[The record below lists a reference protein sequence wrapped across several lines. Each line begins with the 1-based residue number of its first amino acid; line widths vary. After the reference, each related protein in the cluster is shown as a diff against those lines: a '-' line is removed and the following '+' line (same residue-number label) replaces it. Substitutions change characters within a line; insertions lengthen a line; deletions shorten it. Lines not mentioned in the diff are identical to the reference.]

1 MINIPVSEKKR
12 VVIVGCGFAGLKL
25 AMKLRHSGYQVVIVD
40 KHNYHQFQ
48 PLFYQVATAG
58 LEPSA
63 ISFPLRKIFH
73 HYKDYHIRIAEVQNI
88 DTHKQQ
94 LWTTLGII
102 QYDYLVLTQG
112 VSNFFFGM
120 KTMESLSKPMKSVS
134 EALDL
139 RNTLLQNF
147 ENSLAAATDEDQE
160 GFLNVVVVGGG
171 PTGIEI
177 SGALADMRKYVLGKD
192 YPEIKKEK
200 IHIYLFEGMNRLLL
214 ALSERSGEKAKEF
227 LERLGVAVILNTQV
241 RNYDGKNIETSDG
254 NRIRTNLVIW
264 TAGITG
270 ARIGGLR
277 ESSYGRKNRILVDR
291 FSKVTGYSNIFALGD
306 VALMEEPRFPD
317 GHPQVAP
324 VAIQQ
329 AKLLAKNLVR
339 MRFQKDLMPFSY
351 KDKGT
356 MATVGRNLAI
366 VELPNARFYGTFAWM
381 VWMFIHLM
389 SIVGIRNRFLI
400 LINWFWNY
408 VTYDTSLRLI
418 LKPKGC

>member
-1 MINIPVSEKKR
+1 MINIPASGKKR

-25 AMKLRHSGYQVVIVD
+25 ARKLRHSGFQIVIVD
-40 KHNYHQFQ
+40 KRNYHQFQ

-63 ISFPLRKIFH
+63 ISFPIRKIFQ
-73 HYKDYHIRIAEVQNI
+73 HYKDFYIRIAEVTNI
-88 DTHKQQ
+88 DTDKNQ

-112 VSNFFFGM
+112 ASNFFFGM
-120 KTMESLSKPMKSVS
+120 KSMESLSKPMKSVS

-147 ENSLAAATDEDQE
+147 ENALAATTEEDRE
-160 GFLNVVVVGGG
+160 GFLNLVVVGGG
-171 PTGIEI
+171 PTGVEV

-192 YPEIKKEK
+192 YPEIKKED
-200 IHIYLFEGMNRLLL
+200 IHIHLIEGTNRLLL
-214 ALSERSGEKAKEF
+214 ALSEKSSKKAKEF
-227 LERLGVAVILNTQV
+227 LEQLHVDVVLNTQV
-241 RNYDGKNIETSDG
+241 KNYDGKYIETSDG
-254 NRIRTNLVIW
+254 SKIRTNLVIW

-277 ESSYGRKNRILVDR
+277 ENSYGKNSRLIVDR
-291 FSKVTGYSNIFALGD
+291 FNKVKGYDTIFALGD
-306 VALMEEPRFPD
+306 VALMEEPSFPK

-329 AKLLAKNLVR
+329 ASLLARNMER
-339 MRFQKDLMPFSY
+339 MLKQEELLPFTY

-356 MATVGRNLAI
+356 MATIGRNLAI
-366 VELPNARFYGTFAWM
+366 VELPNARFYGTLAWLI
-381 VWMFIHLM
+381 WMFIHLM

-400 LINWFWNY
+400 LTNWFWNY

>member
-1 MINIPVSEKKR
+1 MINVPLMGKKR

-25 AMKLRHSGYQVVIVD
+25 ARKLRYSGFQIVIID
-40 KHNYHQFQ
+40 KRNYHQFQ

-63 ISFPLRKIFH
+63 ISFPLRKIFQ
-73 HYKDYHIRIAEVQNI
+73 HYKDYYIRIAEVTNI
-88 DTHKQQ
+88 ETDKQL
-94 LWTTLGII
+94 LWTTKGII
-102 QYDYLVLTQG
+102 QYDYLVMTQG
-112 VSNFFFGM
+112 ATNFFFGI
-120 KTMESLSKPMKSVS
+120 KNMESLSKPMKSVS

-147 ENSLAAATDEDQE
+147 EDALAATTEEDQE
-160 GFLNVVVVGGG
+160 GFLNLVVVGGG
-171 PTGIEI
+171 PTGVEV

-192 YPEIKKEK
+192 YPELNQEK
-200 IHIYLFEGMNRLLL
+200 IHIYLIEGMDRLLM
-214 ALSERSGEKAKEF
+214 ALSEQSSEKAKEF
-227 LERLGVAVILNTQV
+227 LERLRVNVILNSQV
-241 RNYDGKNIETSDG
+241 RNYDGKFIETSDG
-254 NRIRTNLVIW
+254 KKIRTNLVIW
-264 TAGITG
+264 TAGIIG
-270 ARIGGLR
+270 ARIEGLR
-277 ESSYGRKNRILVDR
+277 DNSYGKNNRILVDQ
-291 FSKVTGYSNIFALGD
+291 FNCVKGYSNIFALGD
-306 VALMEEPRFPD
+306 VAMMEETHFPH

-329 AKLLAKNLVR
+329 ANLLAKNLKR
-339 MRFQKDLMPFSY
+339 RHDQKEMIPFSY

-356 MATVGRNLAI
+356 MATIGRNLAI
-366 VELPNARFYGTFAWM
+366 VELPNVRFYGTFAWL

>member
-1 MINIPVSEKKR
+1 MINIPIGKKR

-25 AMKLRHSGYQVVIVD
+25 ARKLRHSGFQVVIVD
-40 KHNYHQFQ
+40 KRNYHQFQ

-63 ISFPLRKIFH
+63 ISFPLRKIFQ
-73 HYKDYHIRIAEVQNI
+73 HYKDYYIRIAEVTNI
-88 DTHKQQ
+88 DPNNQQ
-94 LWTTLGII
+94 LWTTRGII
-102 QYDYLVLTQG
+102 QYDYLILTQG
-112 VSNFFFGM
+112 ASNFFFGI
-120 KTMESLSKPMKSVS
+120 KNMESLSKPMKSVS

-147 ENSLAAATDEDQE
+147 EDALAVTNEEERE
-160 GFLNVVVVGGG
+160 GFLNLVVVGGG
-171 PTGIEI
+171 PTGMEV

-192 YPEIKKEK
+192 YPEIDQKK
-200 IHIYLFEGMNRLLL
+200 IHIYLIEGMNRLLL
-214 ALSERSGEKAKEF
+214 ALSEKSAKKAKEF
-227 LERLGVAVILNTQV
+227 LERLGVTVILNSQV
-241 RNYDGKNIETSDG
+241 KDYDGKFIETSDG
-254 NRIRTNLVIW
+254 KKIRTNLVIW

-270 ARIGGLR
+270 ARIEGLKDN
-277 ESSYGRKNRILVDR
+277 SYGRNNRLLVDR
-291 FSKVTGYSNIFALGD
+291 YNQVKGYPNIFALGD
-306 VALMEEPRFPD
+306 VALMEEPAFPH

-329 AKLLAKNLVR
+329 AGHLAKNLKR
-339 MRFQKDLMPFSY
+339 IQIQKEMIPFTY

-356 MATVGRNLAI
+356 MATIGRNLAI
-366 VELPNARFYGTFAWM
+366 VELPNARFYGTFAWF
-381 VWMFIHLM
+381 VWMFVHLM

>member
-1 MINIPVSEKKR
+1 MINVPAGKKR
-12 VVIVGCGFAGLKL
+12 VVIVGCGFGGLKL
-25 AMKLRHSGYQVVIVD
+25 ARKLRYSGFQVVIVD
-40 KHNYHQFQ
+40 KRNYHQFQ

-63 ISFPLRKIFH
+63 ISFPLRKIFQ
-73 HYKDYHIRIAEVQNI
+73 HYKDYFIRIAEVTNI
-88 DTHKQQ
+88 DTDKQH
-94 LWTTLGII
+94 LWTTKGII

-112 VSNFFFGM
+112 AVNSFFGI
-120 KTMESLSKPMKSVS
+120 KNMESLSKPMKSVS

-147 ENSLAAATDEDQE
+147 EDALAVTNEEDQE
-160 GFLNVVVVGGG
+160 GFLNLVVVGGG
-171 PTGIEI
+171 ATGMEV

-192 YPEIKKEK
+192 YPELRQDK
-200 IHIYLFEGMNRLLL
+200 IHIYLIEGTNRLLP
-214 ALSERSGEKAKEF
+214 ALSEKSSEKAKGF
-227 LERLGVAVILNTQV
+227 LEKLRIEVLLNSPV
-241 RNYDGKNIETSDG
+241 RNYDGKYIETSDG
-254 NRIRTNLVIW
+254 KKIRTNLVIW

-270 ARIGGLR
+270 ARIEGLR
-277 ESSYGRKNRILVDR
+277 DKSYGRSNRLLVDR
-291 FSKVTGYSNIFALGD
+291 FNKVQGYSNIFAIGD
-306 VALMEEPRFPD
+306 IAMMDEPSFPN

-329 AKLLAKNLVR
+329 ASHLAKNLER
-339 MRFQKDLMPFSY
+339 TIKNEEMMPFSY

-356 MATVGRNLAI
+356 MATIGRNLAI
-366 VELPNARFYGTFAWM
+366 VELPNFKFYGTFAWF
-381 VWMFIHLM
+381 VWMFVHLM